1 MPNEIE
7 MTIIDAPKKIP
18 SVNILLNTPSVQ
30 KLVSMH
36 GVDLVTRCVQ
46 SVLINVRQSI
56 LAGAST
62 NMAALLQSVLEET
75 ERVLLPS
82 IRPVYNLTGTV
93 LHTNLGRAPLPESAI
108 QAMVNVARGASN
120 VEFDLKTGKRGDR
133 HKHAEILICQLTG
146 AEAALVVN
154 NNAAAV
160 LLMLNCLARRKEV
173 PVSRGELI
181 EIGGSF
187 RMPDIMA
194 RAGCKL
200 VEVGTTNR
208 TNEADFESVISSKTA
223 LIMKVH
229 TSNFEIKGFTKS
241 VSERELS
248 RIAHNH
254 DLPFIIDL
262 GSGTLIDLEPYN
274 LPYETTVSDALKSG
288 ADLVTFSGD
297 KLLGG
302 PQSGIIAGRR
312 DLIEKIKRSPMTRA
326 MRPDKVTLAALQA
339 VLCLY
344 TDTKRLVE
352 ELPTLRL
359 LTRDPVEIEK
369 LARRLAKVL
378 QECLDLFKVTVE
390 QTYSQV
396 GSGALPVDRLQSAAL
411 KIARPDLRR
420 SGKTLENLAQAF
432 RKLQIPVI
440 GRISGDALWFDLR
453 CLEDEKGF
461 VENLQGLK
469 VR

>member
-1 MPNEIE
+1 M
-7 MTIIDAPKKIP
+7 
-18 SVNILLNTPSVQ
+18 
-30 KLVSMH
+30 
-36 GVDLVTRCVQ
+36 
-46 SVLINVRQSI
+46 
-56 LAGAST
+56 
-62 NMAALLQSVLEET
+62 
-75 ERVLLPS
+75 
-82 IRPVYNLTGTV
+82 
-93 LHTNLGRAPLPESAI
+93 
-108 QAMVNVARGASN
+108 
-120 VEFDLKTGKRGDR
+120 
-133 HKHAEILICQLTG
+133 
-146 AEAALVVN
+146 
-154 NNAAAV
+154 
-160 LLMLNCLARRKEV
+160 
-173 PVSRGELI
+173 
-181 EIGGSF
+181 
-187 RMPDIMA
+187 
-194 RAGCKL
+194 
-200 VEVGTTNR
+200 
-208 TNEADFESVISSKTA
+208 
-223 LIMKVH
+223 
-229 TSNFEIKGFTKS
+229 
-241 VSERELS
+241 
-248 RIAHNH
+248 
-254 DLPFIIDL
+254 
-262 GSGTLIDLEPYN
+262 
-274 LPYETTVSDALKSG
+274 
-288 ADLVTFSGD
+288 TFSGD

-369 LARRLAKVL
+369 LAHRLAKVL
-378 QECLDLFKVTVE
+378 QECLELCKVTVE

-461 VENLQGLK
+461 VENLKGLK
-469 VR
+469 VG

>member
-1 MPNEIE
+1 
-7 MTIIDAPKKIP
+7 MTTINTPKKIP
-18 SVNILLNTPSVQ
+18 SVNILLNNRSVQ

-36 GVDLVTRCVQ
+36 GVVLVTRCVQ
-46 SVLINVRQSI
+46 SILINVRQSV
-56 LAGAST
+56 LDGEST
-62 NMAALLQSVLEET
+62 NMAALVQSVLEET

-108 QAMVNVARGASN
+108 RAMVNVARGASN

-146 AEAALVVN
+146 ADGALVVN

-160 LLMLNCLARRKEV
+160 LLMLNCLALRKEV

-208 TNEADFESVISSKTA
+208 TNEADFESVISSRTA

-254 DLPFIIDL
+254 DLPFVIDL
-262 GSGTLIDLEPYN
+262 GSGTLVDLESYN
-274 LPYETTVSDALKSG
+274 LPHETTVSDALKSG

-344 TDTKRLVE
+344 TDPKRLVK

-369 LARRLAKVL
+369 LSYRLAKVL
-378 QECLDLFKVTVE
+378 QECLELCEVTVE

-396 GSGALPVDRLQSAAL
+396 GSGALPVDKLQSAAL
-411 KIARPDLRR
+411 KISRPDLRR
-420 SGKTLENLAQAF
+420 PGKTLEKLALAF

-461 VENLQGLK
+461 VENLQSLK
-469 VR
+469 VG

>member
-1 MPNEIE
+1 
-7 MTIIDAPKKIP
+7 MTTIDTPKKIP
-18 SVNILLNTPSVQ
+18 SVNILLNNRSVQ

-36 GVDLVTRCVQ
+36 GVVLVTRCVQ
-46 SVLINVRQSI
+46 SILINVRQSV
-56 LAGAST
+56 LDGEST
-62 NMAALLQSVLEET
+62 NMAALVQSVLEET

-108 QAMVNVARGASN
+108 RAMVNVARGASN

-146 AEAALVVN
+146 ADGALVVN

-208 TNEADFESVISSKTA
+208 TNEADFESVISSRTA

-254 DLPFIIDL
+254 DLPFVIDL
-262 GSGTLIDLEPYN
+262 GSGTLVDLESYN
-274 LPYETTVSDALKSG
+274 LPHETTVSDALKSG

-326 MRPDKVTLAALQA
+326 MRPDKVTLAARRPFFACILTLN
-339 VLCLY
+339 VWLKSYRLCAY
-344 TDTKRLVE
+344 
-352 ELPTLRL
+352 
-359 LTRDPVEIEK
+359 
-369 LARRLAKVL
+369 
-378 QECLDLFKVTVE
+378 
-390 QTYSQV
+390 
-396 GSGALPVDRLQSAAL
+396 LPVTLSKL
-411 KIARPDLRR
+411 KSWR
-420 SGKTLENLAQAF
+420 T
-432 RKLQIPVI
+432 V
-440 GRISGDALWFDLR
+440 WLR
-453 CLEDEKGF
+453 CF
-461 VENLQGLK
+461 
-469 VR
+469 RSA